1 MRIVWKDFHRRSR
14 PGGIT
19 PAELRTAA
27 RLCGANPKVLIADLV
42 EMDPERDVAGVTVYA
57 ACMCLL
63 AFASGLLL
71 RKQ

>member
-1 MRIVWKDFHRRSR
+1 
-14 PGGIT
+14 
-19 PAELRTAA
+19 LRTAA